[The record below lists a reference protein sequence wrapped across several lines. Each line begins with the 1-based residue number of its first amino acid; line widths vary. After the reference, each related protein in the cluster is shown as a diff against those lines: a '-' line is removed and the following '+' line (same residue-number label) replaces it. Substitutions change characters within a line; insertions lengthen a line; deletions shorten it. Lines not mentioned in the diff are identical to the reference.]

1 MKKTIILLALMVCTA
16 MVQGQ
21 KTTYSDNNLEAQLV
35 SLKGDSVNGTLHPI
49 LRIKTKG
56 ETEIHLTRPQAW
68 DKYGDVFD
76 NNLWDAD
83 VEKEYRPYWTVNA
96 DEDVWVTT
104 QFDEYFR
111 IEGWNRRGTYH
122 DTVSVLRIE
131 IRKYV
136 STSFYEHFYQSGA
149 ITFYDIPVEWGAP
162 TELPVNISQTYG
174 LTPLSKEI
182 GVYHGY
188 KHWKT
193 TFDGSLRLEAVA
205 GDINTGQLFFA
216 MQVKADKP
224 AELRANAVTLLY
236 RGEVVTF
243 RGKADVRYSVLPNQ
257 WSEFVFAGGVDGP
270 VFVHPSTKKLD
281 YIELSIGSKQEYGE
295 YVARNV
301 PIQWIDLSAKNSAS
315 SAKGGA
321 TQGSSLVLTSHGVG
335 PLQLG
340 KKFPLPTPKG
350 TFYTSAKKLTA
361 DKYSGINY
369 GLYNGSKL
377 VGDVMADFTT
387 QAINSITIM
396 TSAVKMENGIAVGTK
411 VKDALSKGG
420 VKAEIE
426 YDYESSSWSI
436 TFRYGNIVL
445 VCNDTDSGLTP
456 DANKRIK
463 NGFYSGNLIFDL
475 PSNFFKDSATISQ
488 IIIVNQ

>member
-1 MKKTIILLALMVCTA
+1 MKKITIFLATIMCIA
-16 MVQGQ
+16 FAQAQ
-21 KTTYSDNNLEAQLV
+21 ITTYSDANIEAQLV
-35 SLKGDSVNGTLHPI
+35 AVKGDSVNGTLHPV
-49 LRIKTKG
+49 LRLRSKG
-56 ETEIHLTRPQAW
+56 SSEIHLTRPQAW
-68 DKYGDVFD
+68 TVAGFVCENNQWDNDMTTSHCPFWEVNVDKDIWVKT
-76 NNLWDAD
+76 NL
-83 VEKEYRPYWTVNA
+83 
-96 DEDVWVTT
+96 
-104 QFDEYFR
+104 DEYFR
-111 IEGWNRRGTYH
+111 IEEWPTYK
-122 DTVSVLRIE
+122 DTISVLRIE
-131 IRKYV
+131 
-136 STSFYEHFYQSGA
+136 YQTRRPFNDYQHHNIHGA
-149 ITFYDIPVEWGAP
+149 IAFYDVPIEWGTPENLP
-162 TELPVNISQTYG
+162 TNFSHQFG
-174 LTPLSKEI
+174 LKPLDKNI
-182 GVYHGY
+182 GVYHY
-188 KHWKT
+188 FKDRKE
-193 TFDGSLRLEAVA
+193 TFNGSLRLEAVA
-205 GDINTGQLFFA
+205 GDIKTGQLVFI
-216 MQVKADKP
+216 MQVKSNGATSVFSDAITIKYKG
-224 AELRANAVTLLY
+224 ELI
-236 RGEVVTF
+236 TF
-243 RGKADVRYSVLPNQ
+243 RGRTKNKYDIVPNQ
-257 WSEFVFAGGVDGP
+257 WCEVAIVGESGSP
-270 VFVHPSTKKLD
+270 VLVHPSTKKIRYLEMQIGNSWENGT
-281 YIELSIGSKQEYGE
+281 YI
-295 YVARNV
+295 AHNV
-301 PIQWIDLSAKNSAS
+301 PIQWIDFNNANSTSATANTTS
-315 SAKGGA
+315 SSP
-321 TQGSSLVLTSHGVG
+321 TITSKGVG

-387 QAINSITIM
+387 QAIKNITIK

-463 NGFYSGNLIFDL
+463 KGFYSGNLIFDL